1 MVFEAFLSKKDGLRN
16 EHRRKKEVLK
26 TTKNKDFLKKGR
38 YFGAAND
45 EKEGISVKNKDF
57 LKIDRYFLKKGCM
70 SVKKCL
76 FFFETLEK
84 FPRFLAGSSIR
95 KKEKEKRVEET
106 VVHANHEQKKS

>member
-45 EKEGISVKNKDF
+45 EKEGISVKHKDF
-57 LKIDRYFLKKGCM
+57 LKKDKDFLKK
-70 SVKKCL
+70 V
-76 FFFETLEK
+76 
-84 FPRFLAGSSIR
+84 SIF
-95 KKEKEKRVEET
+95 
-106 VVHANHEQKKS
+106 